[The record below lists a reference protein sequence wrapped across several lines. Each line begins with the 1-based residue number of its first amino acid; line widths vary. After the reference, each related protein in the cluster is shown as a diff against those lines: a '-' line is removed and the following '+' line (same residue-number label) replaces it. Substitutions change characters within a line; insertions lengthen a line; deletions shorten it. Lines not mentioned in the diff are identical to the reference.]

1 MLGASELKVTWD
13 VIKQEIFGLPE
24 DILGDEETDGEEI
37 VFNVFIREIYQGEDG
52 YNEAV
57 RTKKRKKRDL
67 EEEYEE
73 NECKYEFRK

>member
-1 MLGASELKVTWD
+1 MKITWD
-13 VIKQEIFGLPE
+13 VFKKEVFGLPE
-24 DILGDEETDGEEI
+24 DILGDEETNDNEEI

-67 EEEYEE
+67 EEEYDESS
-73 NECKYEFRK
+73 C